1 MKALFYAVSFFV
13 LSFASLSL
21 FSCATQ
27 AQPAPKAQ
35 LSVQPTSLN
44 PVYVTNR
51 AKVFPLTPENIAE
64 DVEGMQI
71 FSGQFTFRGRKI
83 DFSSPVYVQ
92 ADAQAIVLM
101 LLSDFGVETGTIFF
115 DGKEA
120 RIESS
125 FFPTNIKCEY
135 IILDLQNAY
144 YRADALES
152 LYQSAGL
159 EFAETTEDGKK
170 TRIIKQ
176 GNKIIEEISI
186 DADVIQIKNRLRS
199 YEYCLTLL
207 RE

>member
-1 MKALFYAVSFFV
+1 MIRSIFIAAVVSI
-13 LSFASLSL
+13 SL

-27 AQPAPKAQ
+27 APLDSQNAPLAPQ
-35 LSVQPTSLN
+35 QALLN

-51 AKVFPLTPENIAE
+51 AKVFPLAPENIAE

>member
-1 MKALFYAVSFFV
+1 
-13 LSFASLSL
+13 
-21 FSCATQ
+21 
-27 AQPAPKAQ
+27 
-35 LSVQPTSLN
+35 
-44 PVYVTNR
+44 
-51 AKVFPLTPENIAE
+51 
-64 DVEGMQI
+64 
-71 FSGQFTFRGRKI
+71 
-83 DFSSPVYVQ
+83 
-92 ADAQAIVLM
+92 
-101 LLSDFGVETGTIFF
+101 
-115 DGKEA
+115 
-120 RIESS
+120 
-125 FFPTNIKCEY
+125 
-135 IILDLQNAY
+135 NAY